1 MLAMVMFTGISP
13 VFPVRDLAAALA
25 HYRRLGFA
33 VEEHKGDEAY
43 GFARRDGALIHLS
56 VVPDVR
62 TAGCAYLYV
71 DDADLLHAEWAAAG
85 VNGRLVEPVDTDH
98 GLREG
103 GHVDPDGN
111 LIRFGA
117 PLGHR
122 WPLP

>member
-1 MLAMVMFTGISP
+1 MVVFSGVSP
-13 VFPVRDLAAALA
+13 IFPVRDLAAALA

-43 GFARRDGALIHLS
+43 GFARRDNALIHLS
-56 VVPDVR
+56 VAPDVDPLR

-71 DDADLLHAEWAAAG
+71 DDADLLHAEWADAA
-85 VNGRLVEPVDTDH
+85 VDGRLVEPVDTEY

-117 PLGHR
+117 PPGHR